1 MSFYTSLSGL
11 KGAQT
16 DLATV
21 SNNIANVG
29 SYGFKKSRAEFGDLV
44 SSSRTTAGQGT
55 RLKSI
60 QQQFNQGGFE
70 ASSREL
76 DIAISGN
83 GFLVT
88 RDELTGGSTKFTRNG
103 ALSIDTDRDLVG
115 AGGGYVQVLP
125 TDDPGNVTSTGIA
138 SARNLQIP
146 ITSGDPAAT
155 TNVAI
160 NLQLPQAADLPA
172 TRSVYTASN
181 PYAFD
186 RTDPNSYNHSTQE
199 VFYDSAGTAF
209 PATVYFIRTKAP
221 DATDT
226 TSRWATRLFVGDE
239 EVSSV
244 PATPTPPTPLTLVF
258 DAAGTLTAPTAG
270 TTYASVLPAGAVAP
284 LDITIDYGTAT
295 NQGPGQFVLRS
306 LDQDGAT
313 SGKLD
318 DVSISEEGVVTATF
332 SNGTTR
338 ALGKLLLANFANPA
352 GLKQRGDAQWSVT
365 GDSGD
370 AIVGE
375 AGRDGLGTIQT
386 GALERAN
393 VDVTEELV
401 ALISAQRNFQANAKA
416 IETAGAMTQAIINL
430 RT

>member
-70 ASSREL
+70 ASAREL

-88 RDELTGGSTKFTRNG
+88 RDSLTGGSTQFTRNG
-103 ALSIDTDRDLVG
+103 ALSIDVDRYLVG
-115 AGGGYVQVLP
+115 SKGGYVQVLP
-125 TDDPGNVTSTGIA
+125 TDDAGNVTSGGLA
-138 SARNLQIP
+138 SARNLQVP
-146 ITSGDPAAT
+146 LTSGDPAAT

-160 NLQLPQAADLPA
+160 NLQLPATADLPA
-172 TRSVYTASN
+172 DRTVYDNIGYT
-181 PYAFD
+181 FD

-199 VFYDSAGTAF
+199 VFYDTAGNAF
-209 PATVYFIRTKAP
+209 PATIYFIRTKAP
-221 DATDT
+221 DGVDN
-226 TSRWATRLFVGDE
+226 TSSWETRLFIGDD
-239 EVSSV
+239 EVSSD
-244 PATPTPPTPLTLVF
+244 PATPTPPTPLELTF
-258 DAAGTLTAPTAG
+258 DAAGVLTAPATG
-270 TTYASVLPAGAVAP
+270 TTYASILPPGAVSP
-284 LDITIDYGTAT
+284 LDVTVDYGTGT
-295 NQGPGQFVLRS
+295 NQGPGQFTLRS
-306 LDQDGAT
+306 IDQDGAT

-318 DVSISEEGVVTATF
+318 DVSISEEGIVTATF

-352 GLKQRGDAQWSVT
+352 GLKQKGDAHWSVT

-370 AIVGE
+370 PVVGE
-375 AGRDGLGTIQT
+375 AGEDGFGTIQT

>member
-70 ASSREL
+70 ASAREL

-103 ALSIDTDRDLVG
+103 ALSIDVDRYLVG

-125 TDDPGNVTSTGIA
+125 TDDEGNVTSGGLA

-146 ITSGDPAAT
+146 LTSGDPAAT
-155 TNVAI
+155 ANVAI
-160 NLQLPQAADLPA
+160 NLQLPQTADLPS

-209 PATVYFIRTKAP
+209 PATIYYIRTKAP
-221 DATDT
+221 DAVDN
-226 TSRWATRLFVGDE
+226 TSTWETRLFIGDE
-239 EVSSV
+239 EVSSD
-244 PATPTPPTPLTLVF
+244 PATPSPATPLVLTF
-258 DAAGTLTAPTAG
+258 DAAGVLTAPAAG
-270 TTYASVLPAGAVAP
+270 TTYASVLPTGAVAP
-284 LDITIDYGTAT
+284 LDITVDYGAT
-295 NQGPGQFVLRS
+295 NQGPGQFTLRS
-306 LDQDGAT
+306 IDQDGAT

-370 AIVGE
+370 PVVGE
-375 AGRDGLGTIQT
+375 AGKDGFGTIQT